1 MDCQAC
7 TQGRPGKPGQVRRP
21 GTTAAPPA
29 VVNTLESGDPL
40 EPLDTTMTD
49 PHLPA

>member
-1 MDCQAC
+1 
-7 TQGRPGKPGQVRRP
+7 
-21 GTTAAPPA
+21 

>member
-1 MDCQAC
+1 M
-7 TQGRPGKPGQVRRP
+7 
-21 GTTAAPPA
+21 APSA
-29 VVNTLESGDPL
+29 VVNTLESGDPH